1 LLPTSGPPRR
11 PVVGIFSAK
20 QGGNKK
26 GRVMRHRTNQAFAKF
41 QDWQLQR
48 RLGEDEAGLS
58 LVAYALGAAFIV
70 VPMAIALFLFGQQ
83 ASSRADADLSALLAA
98 STPSLP

>member
-1 LLPTSGPPRR
+1 
-11 PVVGIFSAK
+11 
-20 QGGNKK
+20 
-26 GRVMRHRTNQAFAKF
+26 MRTRINQSFV
-41 QDWQLQR
+41 QYHDWQAR
-48 RLGEDEAGLS
+48 RQFTSDEEGLS

-83 ASSRADADLSALLAA
+83 ATGRADADLTALLGA

>member
-1 LLPTSGPPRR
+1 MR
-11 PVVGIFSAK
+11 
-20 QGGNKK
+20 N
-26 GRVMRHRTNQAFAKF
+26 RVMQTFAKYD
-41 QDWQLQR
+41 DWRYQR
-48 RLGEDEAGLS
+48 RDLNADEEGLS

-83 ASSRADADLSALLAA
+83 TTTRANADLTDLLAA

>member
-1 LLPTSGPPRR
+1 
-11 PVVGIFSAK
+11 
-20 QGGNKK
+20 
-26 GRVMRHRTNQAFAKF
+26 MRHRTNQAFAKY
-41 QDWQLQR
+41 QDWQLR
-48 RLGEDEAGLS
+48 RLRDDETGLS

-83 ASSRADADLSALLAA
+83 ASTRADADLQTLLNA

>member
-1 LLPTSGPPRR
+1 
-11 PVVGIFSAK
+11 
-20 QGGNKK
+20 
-26 GRVMRHRTNQAFAKF
+26 MRNRAIQAFAKYD
-41 QDWQLQR
+41 DWRYQR
-48 RLGEDEAGLS
+48 RDLNADEEGLS

-83 ASSRADADLSALLAA
+83 TTNRANADLTSLLLA

>member
-1 LLPTSGPPRR
+1 MMRTRT
-11 PVVGIFSAK
+11 VGMFV
-20 QGGNKK
+20 
-26 GRVMRHRTNQAFAKF
+26 RLH
-41 QDWQLQR
+41 DR
-48 RLGEDEAGLS
+48 RLRRQMHDDEQGLS

-83 ASSRADADLSALLAA
+83 ASGRAESDLAGLLGA

>member
-1 LLPTSGPPRR
+1 MTRGE
-11 PVVGIFSAK
+11 VVAMQSRIAGMFVK
-20 QGGNKK
+20 L
-26 GRVMRHRTNQAFAKF
+26 H
-41 QDWQLQR
+41 DR
-48 RLGEDEAGLS
+48 RLRRQMHDDEQGLS

-83 ASSRADADLSALLAA
+83 SSARADVELAGLLSA

>member
-1 LLPTSGPPRR
+1 MRTR
-11 PVVGIFSAK
+11 V
-20 QGGNKK
+20 NKTFVK
-26 GRVMRHRTNQAFAKF
+26 YH
-41 QDWQLQR
+41 DWQAHRQI
-48 RLGEDEAGLS
+48 EQDENGLS

-83 ASSRADADLSALLAA
+83 ATTRADADLTTLLAA

>member
-1 LLPTSGPPRR
+1 MLRR
-11 PVVGIFSAK
+11 V
-20 QGGNKK
+20 NE
-26 GRVMRHRTNQAFAKF
+26 AFVKYH
-41 QDWQLQR
+41 DWQAR
-48 RLGEDEAGLS
+48 RQFESDEEGLS

-83 ASSRADADLSALLAA
+83 ATGRADADLTALLST

>member
-1 LLPTSGPPRR
+1 MQT
-11 PVVGIFSAK
+11 
-20 QGGNKK
+20 
-26 GRVMRHRTNQAFAKF
+26 RVTRAFATYH
-41 QDWQLQR
+41 DWRLRRQLER
-48 RLGEDEAGLS
+48 DEAGLS

-83 ASSRADADLSALLAA
+83 TTSRADADLTALLGA

>member
-1 LLPTSGPPRR
+1 
-11 PVVGIFSAK
+11 
-20 QGGNKK
+20 
-26 GRVMRHRTNQAFAKF
+26 MRLRANQTFVKYH
-41 QDWQLQR
+41 DWQAR
-48 RLGEDEAGLS
+48 RRFESDEEGLS

-83 ASSRADADLSALLAA
+83 ATGRADADLTSLLGA

>member
-1 LLPTSGPPRR
+1 MRL
-11 PVVGIFSAK
+11 
-20 QGGNKK
+20 
-26 GRVMRHRTNQAFAKF
+26 RVTQTFVKYH
-41 QDWQLQR
+41 DWQAR
-48 RLGEDEAGLS
+48 RRFERDEEGLS

-83 ASSRADADLSALLAA
+83 ATGRADAELTSLLGA